1 MDSKS
6 SRAWVGCSWRPSPA
20 LTTAQPTFWLSSSAA
35 PEAEWRMTR
44 MSGFMAFRVTAVS
57 IRVSPFFT
65 EEAATGMVTT
75 SAPSRLA
82 AISKEEEVRV
92 EFSKTRFTTVR
103 PCSRSRALD
112 DWRLKSTKASP
123 RSSNC
128 GVTYGSKS
136 DAARKCGLGNGTS
149 RSRMV

>member
-1 MDSKS
+1 
-6 SRAWVGCSWRPSPA
+6 
-20 LTTAQPTFWLSSSAA
+20 
-35 PEAEWRMTR
+35 

-65 EEAATGMVTT
+65 EDEATGMVTT

-82 AISKEEEVRV
+82 AISNEELVRV
-92 EFSKTRFTTVR
+92 EFSKNRFTTVR
-103 PCSRSRALD
+103 PCSRPSALS

-128 GVTYGSKS
+128 GT
-136 DAARKCGLGNGTS
+136 T
-149 RSRMV
+149 